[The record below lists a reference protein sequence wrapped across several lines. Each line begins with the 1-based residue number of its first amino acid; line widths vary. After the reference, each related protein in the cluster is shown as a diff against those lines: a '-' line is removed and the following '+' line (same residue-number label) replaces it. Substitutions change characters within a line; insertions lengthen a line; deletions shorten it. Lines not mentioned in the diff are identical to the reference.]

1 MPTETIPSWD
11 CNLPRDL
18 VTALPVDAVQ
28 DAFHRLAPLLGAATH
43 RAPVRVVRAEPGA
56 AGLACVFPSSPLAA
70 ARRAVCWNQGLPKKR
85 PRRVRVVF
93 VVQALGD
100 HPGQKEMPG

>member
-1 MPTETIPSWD
+1 MPTEAIPGWD
-11 CNLPRDL
+11 SNLPRDL

-28 DAFHRLAPLLGAATH
+28 DALHRLTPLFGAAAH
-43 RAPVRVVRAEPGA
+43 RAPVRVVGAERGA
-56 AGLACVFPSSPLAA
+56 AELACAFPSGPLAA

-93 VVQALGD
+93 VVHPLGD
-100 HPGQKEMPG
+100 YPG